1 MCRGRRWS
9 NVCVL
14 MWCDVLLL
22 VLMDVER
29 QTVCWYCDLIMQ
41 DVVWTQFM
49 SLHDYITHRQLV
61 YCWVISW
68 YVCGCCVPVQCEN
81 VDNMSVI
88 WSNVGWHRDKS
99 TGHCTVCVGPGS
111 CRVSP
116 IHFLSRW
123 HKRPR
128 NQALV
133 SFGFA
138 CAWLFLVCVFLVVV
152 MLSFAP
158 VEWLAGRVVSEMIIW
173 SAELDIKL
181 HSTDSLTCWL
191 LSVNMMMMI

>member
-1 MCRGRRWS
+1 MWWASVSTDGRRKSNSLLILWS
-9 NVCVL
+9 DHAGCSLNSVHVTSWL
-14 MWCDVLLL
+14 YHTPTAGVLLS
-22 VLMDVER
+22 D
-29 QTVCWYCDLIMQ
+29 
-41 DVVWTQFM
+41 
-49 SLHDYITHRQLV
+49 
-61 YCWVISW
+61 
-68 YVCGCCVPVQCEN
+68 VCGCCVSVQCEN